1 MSTKKNYY
9 HVSKEYFFYKILED
23 LDLLNDKYIVFL
35 NGAVGSGKTTFV
47 KSYLSYIGA
56 DIDVTS
62 PTFTL
67 VNEYLSDS
75 KKIYHYDFYRLKDK
89 NELFEI
95 GIDYYLDQPGIHFI
109 EWPNNFLNYLP
120 TPDIDISFIILPD
133 SRLVKIERR
142 YE

>member
-1 MSTKKNYY
+1 MSTRKNYY
-9 HVSKEYFFYKILED
+9 HVNKESFFYKILED

-56 DIDVTS
+56 EIDVTS
-62 PTFTL
+62 PTFTI
-67 VNEYLSDS
+67 VNEYLSES

-109 EWPNNFLNYLP
+109 EWPNNFLKYLP
-120 TPDIDISFIILPD
+120 TPDIDISLIILPD
-133 SRLVKIERR
+133 SRLV
-142 YE
+142 

>member
-1 MSTKKNYY
+1 MGSLGSISCSDQHYDDKVITMKDHKK
-9 HVSKEYFFYKILED
+9 KLR
-23 LDLLNDKYIVFL
+23 IVVC
-35 NGAVGSGKTTFV
+35 GDPCTGKTTFI
-47 KSYLSYIGA
+47 KSYLSYLGT

-62 PTFTL
+62 PTFTI
-67 VNEYLSDS
+67 VNEYPLDS

-109 EWPNNFLNYLP
+109 EWPKNFLNYLP
-120 TPDIDISFIILPD
+120 TPDIDISLIILPD
-133 SRLVKIERR
+133 SRLVKVERR